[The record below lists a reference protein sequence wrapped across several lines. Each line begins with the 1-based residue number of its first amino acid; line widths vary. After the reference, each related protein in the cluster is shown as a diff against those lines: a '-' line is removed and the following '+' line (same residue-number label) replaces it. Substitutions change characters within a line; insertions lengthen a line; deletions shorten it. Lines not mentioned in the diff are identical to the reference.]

1 MRRMNGVKQKQGRG
15 AGNQRIVILQILVF
29 AVLFLG
35 VWALLDAPKLPEEA
49 ASIEGGVIDLTGLDL
64 DHTIAVLPL
73 EFEYYPDELY
83 TAEDFAAGTT
93 IPPRSFEMGVD
104 DRAHRTG
111 TYRARLKLPPGRTY
125 ALYAY
130 SLDYAMRVYYNGV
143 KVDEVGVVS
152 QNAEEFVPRVLR
164 RVILLD
170 QREAE
175 GELILQYANFVHFE
189 GGNLLDL
196 TLSTAANI
204 DNKIQRELTQVVV
217 LCGALL
223 FLSFYH
229 FSLFLSSRKTEVL
242 LFAICCLCMAIRNE
256 RFYFQFV
263 TQAFDWLGAIRL
275 LYIGSVW
282 NIAVFTFLAH
292 SLYPERFH
300 RAVQRF
306 TAGAASLFTLAVLL
320 FPPMVF
326 TRILPVYSFVCV
338 LPVILYYLV
347 RMAPLL
353 RSRRPGDRLSLFG
366 FGMLLG
372 TAGFDM
378 VWRKALPLFGNGGL
392 MPLGVLVFVFCN
404 MLLLN
409 IRAEE
414 NAEEL
419 TEATVRVES
428 LREAGKMKTEFLA
441 NISHDLKT
449 PLTVLNNYLELLED
463 DAVEMSEQE
472 RAEYLGIAYHKN
484 LDLQRLVHDLFE
496 VTRIE
501 DGAVYELERVPA
513 GALLEEA
520 AQKYADQVRD
530 KGVSFSANAEEG
542 LELFIDRGKI
552 WSVLDNLVYN
562 ALRHTPVGGSISVC
576 AQRRGGLVALC
587 VADTGEG
594 IPPEHLPHIFE
605 RFYKVST
612 DRGEK
617 DGSSGLGLYIV
628 RTVTEAMGG
637 TVSVESE
644 PGRGTLFTLLFPT
657 KE

>member
-1 MRRMNGVKQKQGRG
+1 MRTREEAPPGRVPA
-15 AGNQRIVILQILVF
+15 AGKHNIVFIQILVF

-35 VWALLDAPKLPEEA
+35 VWALLDAPKVPEQEV
-49 ASIEGGVIDLTGLDL
+49 SIANGVIDLTGVDL
-64 DHTIAVLPL
+64 DGIIAVLPL
-73 EFEYYPDELY
+73 DFEYYPDQLY

-93 IPPRSFEMGVD
+93 IPPRSFVLGVD

-111 TYRARLKLPPGRTY
+111 TYRVKLKLPPGRVY

-130 SLDYAMRVYYNGV
+130 SLDYAMRAYYDGV
-143 KVDEVGVVS
+143 EVDQVGVVS
-152 QNAEEFVPRVLR
+152 QDPEEFVPRVLR

-170 QREAE
+170 QREPE

-204 DNKIQRELTQVVV
+204 DSKIQRELTQVLV
-217 LCGALL
+217 LCGALV

-229 FSLFLSSRKTEVL
+229 VSLFLRSRKREVL
-242 LFAICCLCMAIRNE
+242 LFAICCFCMAIRNE

-263 TQAFDWLGAIRL
+263 TQAFDWLAAIRL

-300 RAVQRF
+300 RAVPRF
-306 TAGAASLFTLAVLL
+306 TAVAASLFTLTVLS

-347 RMAPLL
+347 RMVPLAW
-353 RSRRPGDRLSLFG
+353 SRRPGDRLSLFS
-366 FGMLLG
+366 FAVLLG

-392 MPLGVLVFVFCN
+392 MPLGMLIFVFCN
-404 MLLLN
+404 MLLLS

-414 NAEEL
+414 NTAEL

-428 LREAGKMKTEFLA
+428 LRRADEMKTEFLSS
-441 NISHDLKT
+441 ISHDLRT
-449 PLTVLNNYLELLED
+449 PLTVLNNYLELLGD
-463 DAVEMSEQE
+463 DAVALDQRE
-472 RAEYLGIAYHKN
+472 RREYPGIAYRKS
-484 LDLQRLVHDLFE
+484 LDLQRLVRDLFE
-496 VTRIE
+496 VARME
-501 DGAVYELERVPA
+501 EGAAYHLEWVSA
-513 GALLEEA
+513 EALAQEAEE
-520 AQKYADQVRD
+520 KYADQAAD
-530 KGVSFSANAEEG
+530 QGIAFTAEAEAG
-542 LELFIDRGKI
+542 LKLYIDREKI

-562 ALRHTPVGGSISVC
+562 ALRHTPARGSVSVR
-576 AQRRGGLVALC
+576 AARLDAGRASLL

-594 IPPEHLPHIFE
+594 IAPEHLPHIFQ
-605 RFYKVST
+605 RFYKVSR

-628 RTVTEAMGG
+628 KTVTEAMGG
-637 TVSVESE
+637 EVSVKSE
-644 PGRGTLFTLLFPT
+644 PGRGAVFTVIFPGR
-657 KE
+657 